1 MGQSYEFRCIRCG
14 YAANVS
20 GNTDAGLLVLI
31 QTMIC
36 KTCSE
41 VVDVVTGSSP
51 GNQESTGEL
60 DERVNKCPNCGSGNL
75 QRWTN
80 RKCPK
85 CGGRMKRGDLVTL
98 WD

>member
-1 MGQSYEFRCIRCG
+1 MGQSYEFRCVQCG
-14 YAANVS
+14 YIANVS
-20 GNTDAGLLVLI
+20 DGGDAGFIVLT
-31 QTMIC
+31 QTIVC

-41 VVDVVTGSSP
+41 VVDVVTESSP
-51 GNQESTGEL
+51 GNQESAGEV
-60 DERVNKCPNCGSGNL
+60 DESVNKCPNCGSGNL
-75 QRWTN
+75 REWTN